1 MKSKKVSTRNYWKRL
16 IRGVEGKDRSANKRK
31 KKRR

>member
-16 IRGVEGKDRSANKRK
+16 IRSLDGKDRSKSRK
-31 KKRR
+31 PKKRS